1 MNERRNPREHRRRRW
16 RRSARSGERE
26 QIPEKPVVVVADRVA
41 CCQRGVRNQVNIRQE
56 KPAATAQCFAVASAY
71 CCNDA
76 AVDRDLRGFR
86 SRYYARI
93 CGMHF
98 TAPDGKSMRRKTP
111 TRIDQMLTLA
121 VLALLIVG
129 CFLVLQ
135 PFITA
140 VVWAAILCVT
150 SWPLFSRLRKRFQRH
165 DWFAALLMLVL
176 ITVALFAPFVN

>member
-1 MNERRNPREHRRRRW
+1 MRAFAACTSLRRMQK
-16 RRSARSGERE
+16 G
-26 QIPEKPVVVVADRVA
+26 
-41 CCQRGVRNQVNIRQE
+41 
-56 KPAATAQCFAVASAY
+56 
-71 CCNDA
+71 
-76 AVDRDLRGFR
+76 
-86 SRYYARI
+86 
-93 CGMHF
+93 
-98 TAPDGKSMRRKTP
+98 MRRKTP

-165 DWFAALLMLVL
+165 DWFAALLMLML
-176 ITVALFAPFVN
+176 ITVALFAPFVVVGATIADNAEAMASWVRSLMQDGP